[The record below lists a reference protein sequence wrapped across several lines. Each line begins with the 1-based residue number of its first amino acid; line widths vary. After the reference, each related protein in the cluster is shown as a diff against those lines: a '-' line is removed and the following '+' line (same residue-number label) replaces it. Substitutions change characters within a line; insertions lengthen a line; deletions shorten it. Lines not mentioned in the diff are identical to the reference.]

1 MEYFHL
7 TTPQKNIWNL
17 QKYYEGTAIGNQCG
31 TIIFNEERNIALLQQ
46 AICQFIRSQS
56 GIRLRFCEESE
67 PRQYVSEEIDTTI
80 PFLSFSCM
88 DELDR
93 YAECFSQTPIGL
105 VNTQMYRFIV
115 FQVDQKSGILV
126 TLSHLISDAWT
137 FGLMANQIDVAYRQ
151 LAEVANLLP
160 AKTADALLKADYI
173 DYVQFE
179 NTYLSSERYIK
190 DKKYWEEKYSS
201 CPEKSQIKTCA
212 IPTQSVEAK
221 RIIKTLPLDL
231 KWKMEKYCK
240 EYSVSPAVLFE
251 TALITYLSKINSEST
266 SITIGILVLNRS
278 NAKQKNIAGMFIST
292 MPLTITL
299 SENMTLAGLA
309 TQITKEH
316 IGIFRHQKYPYS
328 DILAFLRERQNFS
341 GNLYDVMVSYQNAK
355 TNTDAETKWYS
366 NGSSEVPFALHID
379 DRDGSNEYTLTVDYQ
394 TDIFREDVEIELI
407 IDRLEYILE
416 QITENST
423 RFIKDVCII
432 PKQEFK
438 KLIFEFNDTHANY
451 QKDKCVHELFFDQ
464 VNKTPDKP
472 ALIYENKEFSY
483 RQLNE
488 LTNSLAHFLRKA
500 GVKPNDVVPIMAERS
515 WQIIVAMLGILKAG
529 GAFMSIDITHPIER
543 IKYILKSTKPKM
555 ILVSNMEI
563 QTGVIDKLN
572 SAKNTIID
580 LSKFDFSDNC
590 ENIENV
596 NHPDDLCY
604 VIYTSGST
612 GTPKGLSIC
621 HRNGVNFCNK
631 NHFNVN
637 NKIISSADTVF
648 LSITNTI
655 FDMFITELFIPL
667 TSGMTILF
675 ANEQEASMGEPLEL
689 LCKKRHPNIIET
701 TPTKLKML
709 LSSGTFTSI
718 SNFKAIILGGEPL
731 TSTFYK
737 YLRERTSAKIFN
749 NYGPA
754 ETTVWSTI
762 SEVTDKDINI
772 GKPTANTQIYIIDKN
787 NAPLPIGVAGE
798 LCIAGD
804 GVGKGYLN
812 RPDLTVEKFVSN
824 PFSTK
829 ENHLGK
835 TMYHTG
841 DLARRRADGNIEYLG
856 RIDTQVKI
864 RGLRIELEEIEN
876 VMGSMDGINLTA
888 VTDKRDE
895 NNRQY
900 LVGYYTSDV
909 LIDERKLRKHL
920 STKLPKYMVPNY
932 FMRLDSMPMTSGG
945 KTDRKNLPTPNFT
958 MQITEYVKPVTEQEC
973 KLCHLLET
981 LLHMKQVGTADDFF
995 ELGGDSLTAIEF
1007 VAQAHAMGIHFTLQN
1022 VFDYPTIQSL
1032 CDFIRQGEKA
1042 SIHYEPADFDKYHK
1056 LLSKNI
1062 VDETF
1067 VPTQKPFGNV
1077 LLTGATGFLG
1087 AHVLE
1092 QLLQADIG
1100 KIYCLI
1106 RNRQRLHD
1114 ILKYYFDSK
1123 YDPEWNHRIIPLVG
1137 DIEQESLTNDMPT
1150 DVQTVIHT
1158 AASVKHYGAYDY
1170 FHRAN
1175 TQGTKNVANYAKSIG
1190 AKLIH
1195 VSTLSVSGNSMA
1207 DDFSVYY
1214 SGEEKQFYETSF
1226 YIGQPLDNVYI
1237 RSKFEA
1243 ERAVYDAML
1252 DGLEA
1257 KIIRVGNLTNRTTD
1271 FKFQPN
1277 YVQNAFLTRLKA
1289 MLEFGL
1295 FPDYLR
1301 PLYVE
1306 FSPVD
1311 LTAKGIIQIA
1321 QFADEPCIFHLNSN
1335 RTIYF
1340 DRFLEIIRELGISM
1354 KIVNG
1359 TTFYNALQE
1368 TLKNN
1373 DTSYI
1378 FEAFQN
1384 DMDEH
1389 GRLVYDSNIHIK
1401 NDFTVWFLKR
1411 LDFEWNRIDAKYV
1424 SEYINYFR
1432 KLGYLKV

>member
-31 TIIFNEERNIALLQQ
+31 TIIFSEERNIALLQQ

-151 LAEVANLLP
+151 LAGAANLLP

-231 KWKMEKYCK
+231 KWKIEKYCK
-240 EYSVSPAVLFE
+240 KYSVSPAVLFE
-251 TALITYLSKINSEST
+251 TVLITYLSKINSEST
-266 SITIGILVLNRS
+266 SITIGVLVLNRS

-366 NGSSEVPFALHID
+366 NDSSEVPFALHID

-394 TDIFREDVEIELI
+394 TDIFREDVEVELI

-423 RFIKDVCII
+423 RFIKDVYII

-438 KLIFEFNDTHANY
+438 KLIFEFNDTHADY

-464 VNKTPDKP
+464 VNKTPDKL

-488 LTNSLAHFLRKA
+488 MTNSLAHFLRKA
-500 GVKPNDVVPIMAERS
+500 GVRPNDVVPIMAERS

-529 GAFMSIDITHPIER
+529 GAFMSIDVTHPTER
-543 IKYILKSTKPKM
+543 IKYILESIKSKM

-563 QTGVIDKLN
+563 QTEATDKLD
-572 SAKNTIID
+572 SDKNTIID
-580 LSKFDFSDNC
+580 LSKFDFSDNS

-637 NKIISSADTVF
+637 NKIINSADTVF

-689 LCKKRHPNIIET
+689 LCQKRHPNIIET

-709 LSSGTFTSI
+709 LSSGNFTSI
-718 SNFKAIILGGEPL
+718 ANFKAIILGGEPL

-737 YLRERTSAKIFN
+737 HLRKQTTAKIFN

-762 SEVTDKDINI
+762 SEVTGKDINI
-772 GKPTANTQIYIIDKN
+772 GKPIANTQIYIIDKN

-812 RPDLTVEKFVSN
+812 RPDLTVEKFVPN

-841 DLARRRADGNIEYLG
+841 DLARWRADGNIEYLG

-864 RGLRIELEEIEN
+864 RGLRIE
-876 VMGSMDGINLTA
+876 
-888 VTDKRDE
+888 
-895 NNRQY
+895 
-900 LVGYYTSDV
+900 
-909 LIDERKLRKHL
+909 
-920 STKLPKYMVPNY
+920 
-932 FMRLDSMPMTSGG
+932 
-945 KTDRKNLPTPNFT
+945 
-958 MQITEYVKPVTEQEC
+958 
-973 KLCHLLET
+973 
-981 LLHMKQVGTADDFF
+981 
-995 ELGGDSLTAIEF
+995 
-1007 VAQAHAMGIHFTLQN
+1007 
-1022 VFDYPTIQSL
+1022 
-1032 CDFIRQGEKA
+1032 
-1042 SIHYEPADFDKYHK
+1042 
-1056 LLSKNI
+1056 
-1062 VDETF
+1062 
-1067 VPTQKPFGNV
+1067 
-1077 LLTGATGFLG
+1077 
-1087 AHVLE
+1087 
-1092 QLLQADIG
+1092 
-1100 KIYCLI
+1100 
-1106 RNRQRLHD
+1106 
-1114 ILKYYFDSK
+1114 
-1123 YDPEWNHRIIPLVG
+1123 
-1137 DIEQESLTNDMPT
+1137 
-1150 DVQTVIHT
+1150 
-1158 AASVKHYGAYDY
+1158 
-1170 FHRAN
+1170 
-1175 TQGTKNVANYAKSIG
+1175 
-1190 AKLIH
+1190 
-1195 VSTLSVSGNSMA
+1195 SVSGNSMA

-1214 SGEEKQFYETSF
+1214 SGKEKQFCETSF

-1277 YVQNAFLTRLKA
+1277 YAQNAFLTRLKA

-1301 PLYVE
+1301 PLYVK

-1340 DRFLEIIRELGISM
+1340 NRFLEIIRELGISM

-1411 LDFEWNRIDAKYV
+1411 LDFEWNKIDAKYV
-1424 SEYINYFR
+1424 SGYINYFR